1 MTRFSLDANLLVYAA
16 DARAG
21 QRHARAL
28 HILVSAARRD
38 CVLTLQALGEF
49 FHAATR
55 QGIAPRRDAAAQVRD
70 LLGIF
75 RTAAADVEAFRE
87 ALEGAERG
95 TRSFWDGVLLAT
107 VARAGCAC
115 LLSEDMQDGAR
126 IGGVTIL
133 DPFVGEELPEP
144 VAALLR

>member
-1 MTRFSLDANLLVYAA
+1 L
-16 DARAG
+16 
-21 QRHARAL
+21 
-28 HILVSAARRD
+28 AARQD

-55 QGIAPRRDAAAQVRD
+55 KRIVLRHEAAAQIRD
-70 LLGIF
+70 LLTIF
-75 RTAAADVEAFRE
+75 ATVAADAGAFRA
-87 ALEGAERG
+87 ALESSAQGQHSLG
-95 TRSFWDGVLLAT
+95 DGLLVAT
-107 VARAGCAC
+107 VARAGCAF

-126 IGGVTIL
+126 FCGVTIL

>member
-1 MTRFSLDANLLVYAA
+1 MTRFSLDANVLVYAA

-21 QRHARAL
+21 QRHTRAL

-55 QGIAPRRDAAAQVRD
+55 KRIVPRRNAAEQVRD
-70 LLGIF
+70 LLEIF
-75 RTAAADVEAFRE
+75 RTVAADGAAFRA
-87 ALEGAERG
+87 ALDWAERG
-95 TRSFWDGVLLAT
+95 TRSFWDGVLIATLAS
-107 VARAGCAC
+107 AGCEV
-115 LLSEDMQDGAR
+115 LLSEDMQGGVR
-126 IGGVTIL
+126 FGGVTVL
-133 DPFVGEELPEP
+133 DPFVGDELPER

>member
-1 MTRFSLDANLLVYAA
+1 MTRFSLDANVLVYAA
-16 DARAG
+16 DNRAG
-21 QRHARAL
+21 ERHARAL
-28 HILVSAARRD
+28 HVLIAAARRD
-38 CVLTLQALGEF
+38 CVLALQALGEF

-55 QGIAPRRDAAAQVRD
+55 KRIVPPRDAAAQVRD

-75 RTAAADVEAFRE
+75 PTAAADVEAFRA

-95 TRSFWDGVLLAT
+95 TRSFRDGVLIAT
-107 VARAGCAC
+107 VARAGCEF

-126 IGGVTIL
+126 FGAVTVL
-133 DPFVGEELPEP
+133 DPFVGDELPER